1 MEAIEALRQD
11 VRAGRIGAERL
22 LDLLEALM
30 RRFEVVT
37 QQLDAAQQRIAE
49 LERKINQ
56 TPPKLDEAFSL

>member
-1 MEAIEALRQD
+1 
-11 VRAGRIGAERL
+11 
-22 LDLLEALM
+22 M